1 MNLQDIY
8 REEGY
13 SGLKRLA
20 EATGS
25 DPRYLR
31 QCATRWRGKRPSP
44 ELAVRLIEAD
54 PRLTF
59 EAMYASVAESK
70 REPSKDAA

>member
-1 MNLQDIY
+1 MNLHDIY
-8 REEGY
+8 REEGFA
-13 SGLKRLA
+13 GLKRLA

-25 DPRYLR
+25 HPQYLR

-44 ELAVRLIEAD
+44 DLAWRLIEAD

-59 EAMYASVAESK
+59 EAIYA
-70 REPSKDAA
+70 PSCATTHDSEAA